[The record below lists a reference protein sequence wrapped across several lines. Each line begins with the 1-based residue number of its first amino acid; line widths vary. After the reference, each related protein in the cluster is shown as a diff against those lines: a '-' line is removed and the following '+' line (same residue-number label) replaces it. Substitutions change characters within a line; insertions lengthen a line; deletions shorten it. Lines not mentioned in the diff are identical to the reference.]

1 LCRCSWIARLRKG
14 TLASRPA
21 ADTVSGDYYDVLHRD
36 GGRLLLIVADVAGK
50 SIPATLLMAT
60 IQASL
65 RTLAAAPV
73 ALEEVLLGLNRYA
86 CANSLGGLR

>member
-1 LCRCSWIARLRKG
+1 MLLDRTAPLRKG
-14 TLASRPA
+14 TVASRPP
-21 ADTVSGDYYDVLHRD
+21 ADTVSGDYYDALHRD
-36 GGRLLLIVADVAGK
+36 GGRLLLIVADVAGN

-73 ALEEVLLGLNRYA
+73 ALEEVLLG
-86 CANSLGGLR
+86 